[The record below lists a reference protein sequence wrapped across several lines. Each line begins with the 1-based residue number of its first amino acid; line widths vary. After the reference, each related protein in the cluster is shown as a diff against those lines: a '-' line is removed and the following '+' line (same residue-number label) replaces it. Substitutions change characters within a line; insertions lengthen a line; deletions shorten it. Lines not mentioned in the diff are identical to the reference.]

1 MRGASEMGPRK
12 SISKLSRPDPN
23 FLVHDYLGLSL
34 PRVWDVVERD
44 LPAFRAAVMGNWGT
58 LLPSLTYA
66 DPVRGA
72 VVALVAFCF
81 VRCNWGQALIICYSQ
96 NGTRASLRCQGK
108 SLLSTSARRAF
119 VLCARLPRGLSW

>member
-58 LLPSLTYA
+58 LLPTLTYA

-72 VVALVAFCF
+72 IVALVAFCL
-81 VRCNWGQALIICYSQ
+81 VRRRHG
-96 NGTRASLRCQGK
+96 RAREVMTDARGEMTDPAPASGLLQSLQGDPAV
-108 SLLSTSARRAF
+108 SSASR
-119 VLCARLPRGLSW
+119 